1 MIPAHDILELLAQ
14 LSPQLSST
22 VRLSAVEPSFIHG
35 GNIIADPNFEDD
47 ESVDLSEDF
56 THDIPAEKPS
66 KTDDKTGL
74 SARKANKLSSP
85 APLWDDFN
93 DDEPTEAMI
102 EMEMTLSDSIPLT
115 PQWTLQ
121 HSNEPI
127 EHISENIQALVRFLL
142 QGHSLKIPSNISGKV
157 LLAHLPMLAP
167 ELSIDLLALCT
178 KVLAEDVAE
187 TYFTLED
194 FVDDVVECQRFQ
206 QERDQQKDI
215 FEEQLN
221 RINHTEKVENSD
233 IPAWDV
239 GYDSHIGRRK
249 AWSSQTNQ
257 DNFYFDF
264 YKNCSIFLVADG
276 ISVSTAGSGDIA
288 SRIAVTVTRHFW
300 ERQKEEFCQMRTID
314 RQQAIYRIL
323 DNINYN
329 IFESAKETAGG
340 DISDKIPMGTTAVLA
355 LTVGTEVIIASM
367 GDSRIYG
374 RLKSG
379 LVQLTGDQNVRGEK
393 LRHNYQLENE
403 NDGFAL
409 IRYLGRFSEQSNE
422 ADMLPPDIRIFQ
434 ILPGECL
441 LLCTDGL
448 TDYINPSL
456 AVTNK
461 TLLDAMNEDDP
472 METAWKLITAAN
484 RGGGGDNITLVY
496 SRLTALSI
504 EDEHA

>member
-1 MIPAHDILELLAQ
+1 
-14 LSPQLSST
+14 
-22 VRLSAVEPSFIHG
+22 
-35 GNIIADPNFEDD
+35 
-47 ESVDLSEDF
+47 
-56 THDIPAEKPS
+56 
-66 KTDDKTGL
+66 
-74 SARKANKLSSP
+74 
-85 APLWDDFN
+85 
-93 DDEPTEAMI
+93 
-102 EMEMTLSDSIPLT
+102 
-115 PQWTLQ
+115 
-121 HSNEPI
+121 
-127 EHISENIQALVRFLL
+127 
-142 QGHSLKIPSNISGKV
+142 
-157 LLAHLPMLAP
+157 MLAP

-178 KVLAEDVAE
+178 KVLAEDLAE
-187 TYFTLED
+187 TYPNLDAFIN
-194 FVDDVVECQRFQ
+194 DVKECQRFQ
-206 QERDQQKDI
+206 EEREQQKNS

-221 RINHTEKVENSD
+221 RINHTDKIENSD

-300 ERQKEEFCQMRTID
+300 ERQKEEFCQMGTID

-367 GDSRIYG
+367 GDSRIYA

-409 IRYLGRFSEQSNE
+409 IRYLGRFSEQTNE

-456 AVTNK
+456 DHQQHIARCH
-461 TLLDAMNEDDP
+461 E
-472 METAWKLITAAN
+472 
-484 RGGGGDNITLVY
+484 
-496 SRLTALSI
+496 
-504 EDEHA
+504 